1 MNCPIFRSLT
11 IDAEFKA
18 SVSDDP
24 LLVRPLTE
32 AGLRWVDLCHQDE
45 ASLAVLGDR
54 FAFHP
59 LTIEDCLHFDQRPKL
74 ETYDGYLFLVIQGFQ
89 IDWDRIADADAL
101 ELHIFIGNGFLV
113 TVHEHPL
120 PALDTIWNR
129 LTSDPRLA
137 GNRSD
142 QLCYL
147 LADMV
152 IDSYFPLLDELEF
165 RLDDLEDRVLEHKQ
179 VVGLVEILDFKR
191 LLINLRKILSPQRD
205 VLALLAK
212 HGDGIVSERVSIYF
226 RDVYDHV
233 LRLHE
238 SVESVRELVGNI
250 RDAHLWNASQRTNEI
265 MKRLTILS
273 AIFMPLTFITGFFGQ
288 NFEGLPFDSHLLM
301 LLMFISCITVPSMML
316 AYFVRSKWF

>member
-1 MNCPIFRSLT
+1 MFRILT
-11 IDAEFKA
+11 IDADFKA
-18 SVSDDP
+18 AASEDP
-24 LLVRPLTE
+24 QLVRPVTDG
-32 AGLRWVDLCHQDE
+32 GLRWVDLCHQDE
-45 ASLAVLGDR
+45 ATLALLGERFSL
-54 FAFHP
+54 HP

-74 ETYDGYLFLVIQGFQ
+74 ETYDGYLFLVMQGFQ
-89 IDWDRIADADAL
+89 IDWERIADAEAL
-101 ELHIFIGNGFLV
+101 ELHIFIGDGFLV
-113 TVHEHPL
+113 TVHEHPF
-120 PALDTIWNR
+120 PALDTVWNR
-129 LTSDPRLA
+129 MTGDPRQA

-147 LADMV
+147 VADMV
-152 IDSYFPLLDELEF
+152 VDSYFPLLDELEL

-179 VVGLVEILDFKR
+179 AVGLGEILDFKR

-273 AIFMPLTFITGFFGQ
+273 AIFLPLTFITGFFGQ
-288 NFEGLPFDSHLLM
+288 NFEGLPFDSHSLM
-301 LLMFISCITVPSMML
+301 LLMLGSCITVPTVMM